1 MYGRPLLGL
10 MKSYNSETNNLGK
23 IVFVFL
29 HILSIAISIQKIFFL
44 YEPAFSSFFVNT
56 LIFATTG
63 GDLAY
68 QRASGSGSTSM
79 PKMTRVAR
87 PSTTRR
93 CRAWRS
99 ASSTCWLTVRIRTAK
114 TNPDWHPATWQCG
127 RTIMTLHFCLSRK
140 WFLRERRTSFRQGG
154 VNSKTILPQKA
165 RLFKHEMDYFS
176 VY

>member
-1 MYGRPLLGL
+1 
-10 MKSYNSETNNLGK
+10 MKSYNSETKNLGK

-29 HILSIAISIQKIFFL
+29 HILSIAISIQKILFYMNQHL
-44 YEPAFSSFFVNT
+44 RVIFVNT
-56 LIFATTG
+56 LIFASTG

-79 PKMTRVAR
+79 PKMTRAAR

-99 ASSTCWLTVRIRTAK
+99 VSSTCWLTVRIRTAK

-127 RTIMTLHFCLSRK
+127 RTTMTLHFCLSRR
-140 WFLRERRTSFRQGG
+140 WSLRGRRTSFRQGG
-154 VNSKTILPQKA
+154 VNSKPVLPQKA
-165 RLFKHEMDYFS
+165 RLFKNEINYFF
-176 VY
+176 VYKVV